1 VLTEQDL
8 RASEVSSATDIN
20 VKKGGEEAG
29 KGEAKTRRP
38 NPVALEVPVSVAG
51 ARPATAQEKRELFSE
66 DTSTVLVFKDGA
78 VIQLSAAIAVGQLL
92 FLTDKRTKREVVCQ
106 VVHKRSHR
114 PTSCY
119 VELEFTEEV
128 DNFWGVS
135 FPDKEESDE
144 IPRTA
149 EAVEAEETTE
159 DDRSEPVAAPKTE
172 DVAQLKDEVETLRAQ
187 LRELQEKQAA
197 EEKKALEE
205 REEQARRL
213 AEAEAAAR
221 AAAEAEARAKAE
233 RVAEEARQKAL
244 MADEETKRAAE
255 EARKWEEESIEKERE
270 RKRAEKERKE
280 REEAEREKAEKEK
293 EEGSRVPKIGMRL
306 PSGAPS
312 APVETPAAAKPAGG
326 KEEVDPLEDLLP
338 KPALDF
344 SHAPKGL
351 DPNDP
356 YNIYKPLRKR
366 AGLAE
371 IVAAVVV
378 VLLLIGGGGFAWYQN
393 WLPFLHHRV
402 PELPT
407 LPKNAPVAK
416 PGPVTNAAKAQVTAN
431 AQPAGNATT
440 GTAANAGGT
449 AAATAESKPGTGSD
463 AKTAEPPAEKPAEE
477 VVAEEKPAE
486 KKPENKKAAAAKASS
501 KKDGKNHGKAET
513 SAESK
518 PKLAVTDE
526 ASDAPVEPAKLLHA
540 VSPVYPPDAMRGY
553 ITGDVRIEAEVDA
566 AGRVGAMKILVGPE
580 ALRQAAKDALKQ
592 YEYAPATQGGKA
604 VASKVVVTVKF
615 WFDP

>member
-1 VLTEQDL
+1 
-8 RASEVSSATDIN
+8 VSSATDIN
-20 VKKGGEEAG
+20 VKKGAEEAG

-38 NPVALEVPVSVAG
+38 NPVALEAPVSVAG

-66 DTSTVLVFKDGA
+66 DTTTVLVFKDGA
-78 VIQLSAAIAVGQLL
+78 VIQLSAAITVGQLL
-92 FLTDKRTKREVVCQ
+92 FLTDKRSKREVVCQ

-144 IPRTA
+144 VPRTA

-221 AAAEAEARAKAE
+221 AAAEGEARAKAE
-233 RVAEEARQKAL
+233 HLAEEARQKTL
-244 MADEETKRAAE
+244 MADEETRRAAE
-255 EARKWEEESIEKERE
+255 EARKWEEESIERERE
-270 RKRAEKERKE
+270 RKRADKEKKE
-280 REEAEREKAEKEK
+280 REEAERERAEREK
-293 EEGSRVPKIGMRL
+293 EESPRPPTIGMRL

-312 APVETPAAAKPAGG
+312 APVDAAPVATQAGG
-326 KEEVDPLEDLLP
+326 KDAVDPLEDLLP

-356 YNIYKPLRKR
+356 YNIYKPLRKK

-371 IVAAVVV
+371 IVAALVV

-402 PELPT
+402 PAMPT

-416 PGPVTNAAKAQVTAN
+416 PAAVANTAKAPGNPNGGAAN
-431 AQPAGNATT
+431 AQPGGN
-440 GTAANAGGT
+440 
-449 AAATAESKPGTGSD
+449 AATAATPSAAGTPLAAVESKPGTGSD
-463 AKTAEPPAEKPAEE
+463 VKAEPPAEKAVEA

-486 KKPENKKAAAAKASS
+486 KTDSKKESASAAKASNKKAAA
-501 KKDGKNHGKAET
+501 KNHGKAET
-513 SAESK
+513 STESK
-518 PKLAVTDE
+518 PKPAVVDDV
-526 ASDAPVEPAKLLHA
+526 SDAPIEPAKLLHS

-553 ITGDVRIEAEVDA
+553 ITGDVRLEAEVDA
-566 AGRVGAMKILVGPE
+566 AGHVGAMKILVGPE

>member
-1 VLTEQDL
+1 M
-8 RASEVSSATDIN
+8 
-20 VKKGGEEAG
+20 
-29 KGEAKTRRP
+29 
-38 NPVALEVPVSVAG
+38 
-51 ARPATAQEKRELFSE
+51 
-66 DTSTVLVFKDGA
+66 
-78 VIQLSAAIAVGQLL
+78 
-92 FLTDKRTKREVVCQ
+92 TDKRSKREVVCQ

-144 IPRTA
+144 VPRTA

-221 AAAEAEARAKAE
+221 AAAEGEARAKAE
-233 RVAEEARQKAL
+233 RVAEEARQKTL

-270 RKRAEKERKE
+270 RKRADKEKKE
-280 REEAEREKAEKEK
+280 REEAERERAEREK
-293 EEGSRVPKIGMRL
+293 EEGPRPPTIGMRL

-312 APVETPAAAKPAGG
+312 APVDAAPVATQAGG
-326 KEEVDPLEDLLP
+326 KDAVDPLEDLLP

-371 IVAAVVV
+371 IVAALRCGAAADRRRGIRVVSELAAV
-378 VLLLIGGGGFAWYQN
+378 FAPSRAGDADACRRTRRLRSRLRLRTRRRRLVTRTVAQRTHSLVETPRLRPRRVRRDSTGGG
-393 WLPFLHHRV
+393 
-402 PELPT
+402 
-407 LPKNAPVAK
+407 
-416 PGPVTNAAKAQVTAN
+416 
-431 AQPAGNATT
+431 
-440 GTAANAGGT
+440 
-449 AAATAESKPGTGSD
+449 
-463 AKTAEPPAEKPAEE
+463 
-477 VVAEEKPAE
+477 
-486 KKPENKKAAAAKASS
+486 
-501 KKDGKNHGKAET
+501 
-513 SAESK
+513 
-518 PKLAVTDE
+518 
-526 ASDAPVEPAKLLHA
+526 
-540 VSPVYPPDAMRGY
+540 
-553 ITGDVRIEAEVDA
+553 
-566 AGRVGAMKILVGPE
+566 
-580 ALRQAAKDALKQ
+580 
-592 YEYAPATQGGKA
+592 
-604 VASKVVVTVKF
+604 
-615 WFDP
+615 

>member
-1 VLTEQDL
+1 
-8 RASEVSSATDIN
+8 VSSATDIN
-20 VKKGGEEAG
+20 VKKSAEEAG

-38 NPVALEVPVSVAG
+38 NPVALEAPVSVAG

-66 DTSTVLVFKDGA
+66 DTTTVLVFKDGA
-78 VIQLSAAIAVGQLL
+78 VIQLSAAITVGQLL
-92 FLTDKRTKREVVCQ
+92 FLTDKRSKREVVCQ

-135 FPDKEESDE
+135 FPDKEESDA

-221 AAAEAEARAKAE
+221 AAAEGEARAKAE
-233 RVAEEARQKAL
+233 RVAEEARQKTL

-255 EARKWEEESIEKERE
+255 EARKWEEESIEKERQ
-270 RKRAEKERKE
+270 RKQADKERKE
-280 REEAEREKAEKEK
+280 REEAEREAAEKGK
-293 EEGSRVPKIGMRL
+293 EEGPRPPTIGMRL
-306 PSGAPS
+306 PSGVPS
-312 APVETPAAAKPAGG
+312 APVETPAAAKPASG
-326 KEEVDPLEDLLP
+326 KDEADPLEDLLP

-366 AGLAE
+366 AGLSE
-371 IVAAVVV
+371 VVAALVV

-416 PGPVTNAAKAQVTAN
+416 PAAAN
-431 AQPAGNATT
+431 ATKAPNVANSQPAGSAAT
-440 GTAANAGGT
+440 GTAP
-449 AAATAESKPGTGSD
+449 ATAETKPGTGSD

-477 VVAEEKPAE
+477 IVTEEKPAE
-486 KKPENKKAAAAKASS
+486 KKADSKKLAAGKASS

-518 PKLAVTDE
+518 PKPAVTDE
-526 ASDAPVEPAKLLHA
+526 ASDAPIEPAKLLHS

-580 ALRQAAKDALKQ
+580 ALRQAARDALKQ

>member
-1 VLTEQDL
+1 LTEQGPE
-8 RASEVSSATDIN
+8 ASEVSSATDIN
-20 VKKGGEEAG
+20 VKKGAEEAG
-29 KGEAKTRRP
+29 KGGAKTRRP
-38 NPVALEVPVSVAG
+38 NPVALEAPVSVAG

-66 DTSTVLVFKDGA
+66 DTTTVLVFKDGA
-78 VIQLSAAIAVGQLL
+78 VIQLSAAITVGQLL
-92 FLTDKRTKREVVCQ
+92 FLTDKRSKREVVCQ

-119 VELEFTEEV
+119 VELEFTEDV

-135 FPDKEESDE
+135 FPDKEESDD

-255 EARKWEEESIEKERE
+255 EARKWEEESIEKERQ
-270 RKRAEKERKE
+270 RKQAEKERKE
-280 REEAEREKAEKEK
+280 REEAEREAAEREK
-293 EEGSRVPKIGMRL
+293 EEGPRPPTIGMRL

-312 APVETPAAAKPAGG
+312 APAETPMAAKPASG
-326 KEEVDPLEDLLP
+326 KDEVDPLEDLLP

-371 IVAAVVV
+371 IVAALVV

-393 WLPFLHHRV
+393 WLPFFHHRV
-402 PELPT
+402 PEMPT

-416 PGPVTNAAKAQVTAN
+416 PAAAANAAKAPVVAN
-431 AQPAGNATT
+431 SQPAGSAAT
-440 GTAANAGGT
+440 GTTPNASGT
-449 AAATAESKPGTGSD
+449 APATAEGKPGTGSD
-463 AKTAEPPAEKPAEE
+463 AKSAEAPAEKPAEE
-477 VVAEEKPAE
+477 IVAEEKPAE
-486 KKPENKKAAAAKASS
+486 KKAESKKGAGGKASS

-518 PKLAVTDE
+518 PKPAVTDE
-526 ASDAPVEPAKLLHA
+526 ASDAPIEPAKLLHA